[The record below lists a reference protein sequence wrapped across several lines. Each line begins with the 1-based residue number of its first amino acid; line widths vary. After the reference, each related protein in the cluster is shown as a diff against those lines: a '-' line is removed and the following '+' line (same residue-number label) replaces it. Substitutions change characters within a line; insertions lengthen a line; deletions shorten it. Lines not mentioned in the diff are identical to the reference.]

1 MLAEDKVRILW
12 ESEGMVTQPVLG
24 TFRKTSQ
31 RKAYLRGYMKD
42 DLMFRQKNQYVKIFT
57 YLLWEWKAFD
67 GADVYHPVRKSEKR
81 GGGRE
86 AVESWE

>member
-1 MLAEDKVRILW
+1 MLVEGKVRILW
-12 ESEGMVTQPVLG
+12 ESKCMVTHPVLG

-31 RKAYLRGYMKD
+31 TKAYLRGYMKD
-42 DLMFRQKNQYVKIFT
+42 DLMFRQKKQDVKIFT
-57 YLLWEWKAFD
+57 CLLWEWKAFD